1 MSNSYN
7 IAVISCAVLEPEVRH
22 FLRDN
27 PRLRDLVIIPLALH
41 EDPARLQRELQ
52 RAVEGAE
59 ANPAVEAIVL
69 VFGLCGRGV
78 ENLRHARCPIILAR
92 AHDCTTLFLGDKDRY
107 AAYVTA
113 NPGTYWYNPG
123 FIRGGK
129 MPGPDRDARLREE
142 FGRKFDAEDVEF
154 LIEQD
159 RAGLAH
165 YDRAA
170 YVSLELADTRQD
182 EAYTRSCAAC
192 HSWGFDR
199 VPGNPELLQ
208 ALLRGDW
215 DEKRFLIVPP
225 RHVVRLTAD
234 DTIIRA
240 EPESAVHESTPST

>member
-1 MSNSYN
+1 
-7 IAVISCAVLEPEVRH
+7 VHR
-22 FLRDN
+22 
-27 PRLRDLVIIPLALH
+27 
-41 EDPARLQRELQ
+41 
-52 RAVEGAE
+52 AE

-78 ENLRHARCPIILAR
+78 ENLRHERCPIILAR

-107 AAYVTA
+107 AAYVKA

-129 MPGPDRDARLREE
+129 IPGPDREDRLREE
-142 FGRKFDAEDVEF
+142 FGQKFDPEDVEF

-170 YVSLELADTRQD
+170 YVSMELGDTKKD
-182 EAYTRSCAAC
+182 EDYTRTCAAC
-192 HSWGFDR
+192 RNWGFDR
-199 VPGNPELLQ
+199 VPGNSELLQ

-225 RHVVRLTAD
+225 HQVIRLTAD

-240 EPESAVHESTPST
+240 EPESAIHESPPTA

>member
-7 IAVISCAVLEPEVRH
+7 ISVISCAVLEPEVRH

-27 PRLRDLVIIPLALH
+27 PRVRDLVFIPLALH
-41 EDPARLQRELQ
+41 EDPARLQQELQ
-52 RAVEGAE
+52 RAVQRAE

-78 ENLRHARCPIILAR
+78 ENIRHERCPIILAR

-107 AAYVTA
+107 AAYVKD

-129 MPGPDRDARLREE
+129 IPGPDREDRLREE
-142 FGRKFDAEDVEF
+142 FGRKFDPEDVEF

-159 RAGLAH
+159 REGLAH
-165 YDRAA
+165 YNRAT
-170 YVSLELADTRQD
+170 YVSMDLGDTRKD
-182 EAYTRSCAAC
+182 EEYTQSCAAC
-192 HSWGFDR
+192 RNWGYDR

-225 RHVVRLTAD
+225 RHVIRLSAD
-234 DTIIRA
+234 ESIIRA
-240 EPESAVHESTPST
+240 EPESASS

>member
-1 MSNSYN
+1 MPNLYKICV
-7 IAVISCAVLEPEVRH
+7 IACEVLEPEVRH

-27 PRLRDLVIIPLALH
+27 PRVGALEIIPLALH

-52 RAVEGAE
+52 GAVNRAE

-78 ENLRHARCPIILAR
+78 ENLRHERCPIVLAR
-92 AHDCTTLFLGDKDRY
+92 AHDCVTLFLGDKERY
-107 AAYVTA
+107 AAYVKA

-123 FIRGGK
+123 FIRGRTI
-129 MPGPDRDARLREE
+129 PGPDREARLREE
-142 FGRKFDAEDVEF
+142 YGKKFDAEDVEF

-159 RAGLAH
+159 QAGLAH

-170 YVSLELADTRQD
+170 YVSLDLADPTQD

-192 HSWGFDR
+192 RNWGFDR
-199 VPGNPELLQ
+199 VPGSPELLQ

-225 RHVVRLTAD
+225 HHVIRLTAD

-240 EPESAVHESTPST
+240 EPEPAAAP

>member
-1 MSNSYN
+1 MSNLYN
-7 IAVISCAVLEPEVRH
+7 ISVISCAVLEPEVRH

-27 PRLRDLVIIPLALH
+27 PRLQELEIIPLALH

-52 RAVEGAE
+52 QAVYRAE

-78 ENLRHARCPIILAR
+78 ENLRHGRCPIVLAR

-107 AAYVTA
+107 AAYVKDH
-113 NPGTYWYNPG
+113 PGTYWYNPG

-129 MPGPDRDARLREE
+129 IPGPDREDRLREE
-142 FGRKFDAEDVEF
+142 FAKKFDPEDVEF

-170 YVSLELADTRQD
+170 YVSMDLSDTKKD
-182 EAYTRSCAAC
+182 EAYTQSCAAC
-192 HSWGFDR
+192 RNWGFDR
-199 VPGNPELLQ
+199 VPGNSELLQ

-225 RHVVRLTAD
+225 HQVIRLTAD
-234 DTIIRA
+234 DSIIRA
-240 EPESAVHESTPST
+240 EPESAVHESSPAN

>member
-1 MSNSYN
+1 MSNLYKIS
-7 IAVISCAVLEPEVRH
+7 VISCAVLEPEVRH

-27 PRLRDLVIIPLALH
+27 PRVRELEFIPLALH

-52 RAVEGAE
+52 EAVRRAE

-69 VFGLCGRGV
+69 VFGLCGRAV
-78 ENLRHARCPIILAR
+78 ENLRHPRCPIILAR
-92 AHDCTTLFLGDKDRY
+92 AHDCVTLFLGDKDRY
-107 AAYVTA
+107 AAYVKD

-123 FIRGGK
+123 FIRGK
-129 MPGPDRDARLREE
+129 TIAGPDREARLREE
-142 FGRKFDAEDVEF
+142 FAKKFDPDDVDF

-165 YDRAA
+165 YNRAA
-170 YVSLELADTRQD
+170 YVSMDLEDSKPD
-182 EAYTRSCAAC
+182 EEYTRSCAAC
-192 HSWGFDR
+192 HNWGFDR

-215 DEKRFLIVPP
+215 DETRFLIVPP
-225 RHVVRLTAD
+225 NHVVRLTAD

-240 EPESAVHESTPST
+240 EPEAAAHASPPAT